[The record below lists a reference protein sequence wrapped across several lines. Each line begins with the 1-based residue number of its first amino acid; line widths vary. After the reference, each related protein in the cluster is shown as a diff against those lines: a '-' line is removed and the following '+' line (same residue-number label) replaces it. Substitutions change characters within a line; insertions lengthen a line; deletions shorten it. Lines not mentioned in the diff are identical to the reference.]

1 MNFDKFIPGLNA
13 KTREERI
20 SALKKIKEL
29 IDRGEITRSVCEGI
43 ANNHI
48 HTTYSFSPYSPT
60 AAAFM
65 AWAAGLETC
74 GIIDHDGVKGC
85 LEFIEA
91 SKIIGIPATCG
102 LECRVKT
109 DGTKLYGRMIN
120 NSDQKSIAY
129 VVMHAIP
136 IDALEQIDDL
146 FKPLREIRNKRNEMM
161 CTRLNDY
168 LEQFGIVIDYESDVL
183 PLSNYD
189 EGGTVTERH
198 ICMALV
204 QSLKN
209 KFTTSK
215 SIISFLVE
223 KLNIP
228 VSKLEEKRILSE
240 DKLYYD
246 YDLLSVIKK
255 NLVEKF
261 YIDAYDECLHIKDFV
276 AITKKYGCISAYAYL
291 GDVIDTSEGD
301 KKTQRFEDSYLD
313 TLVSEL
319 KRLEFDA
326 ITYMPSRNTRYQLS
340 KVMELCEKYDFFE
353 INGEDINSPRQS
365 FSSSFE
371 NDTMFDHLKDMTYA
385 LIGHEIAVTKDSKY
399 SMFSQEM
406 KEKFPQIKDRIEY
419 YKRIARG

>member
-1 MNFDKFIPGLNA
+1 MNFDNFVPRLNA
-13 KTREERI
+13 KTREERL
-20 SALKKIKEL
+20 SALREIKVL
-29 IDRGEITRSVCEGI
+29 IDKGEITRASCEGI

-60 AAAFM
+60 AAVFM

-85 LEFIEA
+85 LEFSEA

-109 DGTKLYGRMIN
+109 DGTRLYGRMIN
-120 NSDQKSIAY
+120 NSDQRSIAY

-136 IDALEQIDDL
+136 LNALEEIDKI
-146 FKPLREIRNKRNEMM
+146 FEPLRQKRNRRNEMM
-161 CTRLNDY
+161 CARLNDY
-168 LEQFGIVIDYESDVL
+168 LEPFSISIDYENEVL
-183 PLSNYD
+183 PLSNYS

-204 QSLKN
+204 QSMKKKLI
-209 KFTTSK
+209 TSEN
-215 SIISFLVE
+215 IISFLVE

-228 VSKLEEKRILSE
+228 VSKVEEKRILSE
-240 DKLYYD
+240 NEVFYD
-246 YDLLSVIKK
+246 YDILSVIKK

-261 YIDAYDECLHIKDFV
+261 YIDAYDECLHIKEFV

-291 GDVIDTSEGD
+291 GDVIDTSDGD

-326 ITYMPSRNTRYQLS
+326 ITYMPSRNTKYQLS
-340 KVMELCEKYDFFE
+340 KVMALCEKNEFFE

-371 NDTMFDHLKDMTYA
+371 NDAMFEHLKDMTYA
-385 LIGHEIAVTKDSKY
+385 LIGHEIAVTDDSKN
-399 SMFSQEM
+399 SMFSKEM
-406 KEKFPQIKDRIEY
+406 KEKYPKIKDRIEF